1 VPIHWVNAKAALRGR
16 VESKEPLVEFS
27 GILELEQALDKA
39 RMQID
44 SERDRLQNVLRHHLD
59 NR

>member
-1 VPIHWVNAKAALRGR
+1 
-16 VESKEPLVEFS
+16 VEFS